1 METASPASSFD
12 FNDFA
17 AEAANPEYQ
26 FMSNGGYANPFLM
39 PDVPMDLDA
48 FTNNFG
54 WVGHRTKLRH
64 LLNTC

>member
-1 METASPASSFD
+1 MDTASPVSSFD

-17 AEAANPEYQ
+17 AEAANLEYQ
-26 FMSNGGYANPFLM
+26 SMSNGGYANPFLM

-54 WVGHRTKLRH
+54 WVGHCINLRH
-64 LLNTC
+64 SFDTH